1 LTRLLSKA
9 RFLATNALL
18 MVICADPCAAADT
31 SISGDVG
38 LGTITT
44 QGRIRG
50 DRSTTDAVP
59 YLNFDYGP
67 VFARIDTFGVKVLPL
82 GYGNL
87 EIVGQYRGD
96 GYKVSPMQ
104 RRDDSVPIGLGTM
117 QITPFGA
124 FGLNAL
130 YDFGKSGGTLV
141 QARYLAELPFGR
153 VTVYPE
159 VGAEYQNKAYTGYYY
174 GTTASDAAA
183 LGRSYLPG
191 AAFNSYVGVLIETK
205 VTEKIY
211 VNAYFKQT
219 FLDSTLTTGP
229 FGPPRDRAAVLLALA
244 YRF

>member
-1 LTRLLSKA
+1 MS
-9 RFLATNALL
+9 F
-18 MVICADPCAAADT
+18 
-31 SISGDVG
+31 SGDVG
-38 LGTITT
+38 IGSITT

-50 DRSTTDAVP
+50 DHTTTDAVP

-67 VFARIDTFGVKVLPL
+67 VFARIDTVGVKTLPL

-130 YDFGKSGGTLV
+130 YDFGKSNGTLV
-141 QARYLAELPFGR
+141 QARYLAEFPFGR
-153 VTVYPE
+153 VTIYPE
-159 VGAEYQNKAYTGYYY
+159 LGAEYQNKAYTGYYY
-174 GTTASDAAA
+174 GTTGLDDTA
-183 LGRSYLPG
+183 LGRSYSPG
-191 AAFNSYVGVLIETK
+191 AAFNPYFGLLVETK
-205 VTEKIY
+205 LTDKLY
-211 VNAYFKQT
+211 LNAYFKET
-219 FLDSTLTTGP
+219 TLDHTLAKEP
-229 FGPPRDRAAVLLALA
+229 FGPPRDRAALLLALA